1 MIIEK
6 SPRFKDE
13 LEAIIDFIAKDSVDR
28 ALAFYD
34 ELLVKINQIPN
45 NPYMHRKDSDSM
57 MKM

>member
-13 LEAIIDFIAKDSVDR
+13 FEAIIDFIAKDSVNR

-45 NPYMHRKDSDSM
+45 NPICTEKDIDSM